1 MGLPIMFDGERP
13 GIVRRAPRLGE
24 HTKEVFGD

>member
-1 MGLPIMFDGERP
+1 MLDGERP
-13 GIVRRAPRLGE
+13 PISRRAPKLGE